1 MNKIRISAIVTPA
14 LLSAACASP
23 QGGMTW
29 QERWGEPVN
38 DSAATKTIV
47 IKSDTQYVNVVGGEV
62 IKFVDGGKSFA
73 WNFDGP
79 YGYTFELNRVAP
91 PGMLDHRV
99 MAYVDPDPY
108 YNGR

>member
-1 MNKIRISAIVTPA
+1 MNKIRLLAIVTPA
-14 LLSAACASP
+14 LLCAACATP

-29 QERWGEPVN
+29 QQRWGDPVP

-47 IKSDTQYVNVVGGEV
+47 IDSGTQYVNVTGGEV

-79 YGYTFELNRVAP
+79 YGYAFELNRVAP
-91 PGMLDHRV
+91 AGVLDHRV
-99 MAYVDPDPY
+99 MAYVDPDPLM
-108 YNGR
+108 NGR